1 MTGDLLVGMLL
12 SLGGAQLALIGWLVR
27 EILRMRECMT
37 SLRTRMDMAL
47 TQLNDHETRLRGVE
61 NS

>member
-12 SLGGAQLALIGWLVR
+12 AVGGAQLALIGWLVR
-27 EILRMRECMT
+27 EILRVRECMT
-37 SLRTRMDMAL
+37 SLRTHMDMAL
-47 TQLNDHETRLRGVE
+47 NQLKDHETRLRVVE